1 MDLVLK
7 KLSPNSIKEQRT
19 PLDLFDSKG
28 RLLLAKGSLITS
40 NVLAK
45 LKRQE
50 VYKMETRNEK
60 RALIKAPK
68 TIKEFSKDVYVKLV
82 GCLWRIYHEAQLL
95 QPQHIEKMLALVKVI
110 MEELRT
116 KDTFLDLEGNRIN
129 LERYKQ
135 HDFGTYM
142 HVLNVALLSAIIG
155 LQLNYNEN
163 KLKNLILGA
172 LLHDLGKLQ
181 VPKEILNKPGILT
194 EEERDV
200 IKQHP
205 LLGEEMLKDARLISS
220 VLATIKEH
228 HERWNGRGYPFGL
241 KGQEIYQDAQIVAV
255 ADVYEALTA
264 DRPYRK
270 GLPPYQ
276 ALEMIIGG
284 SGTDFNP
291 RFVKAFQESLV
302 LYPEGSLVTLNTGEI
317 GVVAAIPL
325 NMPTRPLLRLLY
337 DQEGQYFKQTMYVD
351 LLQDLTRF
359 IKRLEFNQSE

>member
-1 MDLVLK
+1 M
-7 KLSPNSIKEQRT
+7 
-19 PLDLFDSKG
+19 
-28 RLLLAKGSLITS
+28 LAKGSLITS

-50 VYKMETRNEK
+50 VYKMETRSEK
-60 RALIKAPK
+60 KTLIKTTK

-82 GCLWRIYHEAQLL
+82 GSLWIIYHEAKLL
-95 QPQHIEKMLALVKVI
+95 QPQHIEKMLALVNVI

-135 HDFGTYM
+135 HDFGIYT

-155 LQLNYNEN
+155 LQLSYNEN

-270 GLPPYQ
+270 GLPPY
-276 ALEMIIGG
+276 
-284 SGTDFNP
+284 
-291 RFVKAFQESLV
+291 
-302 LYPEGSLVTLNTGEI
+302 
-317 GVVAAIPL
+317 
-325 NMPTRPLLRLLY
+325 
-337 DQEGQYFKQTMYVD
+337 
-351 LLQDLTRF
+351 
-359 IKRLEFNQSE
+359 